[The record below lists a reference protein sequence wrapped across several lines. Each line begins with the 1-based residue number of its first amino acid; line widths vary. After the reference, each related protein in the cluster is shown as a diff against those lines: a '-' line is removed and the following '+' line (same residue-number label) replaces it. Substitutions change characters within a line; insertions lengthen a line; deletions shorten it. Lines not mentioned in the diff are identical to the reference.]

1 MNITKENVD
10 ALNAVIKVDIVA
22 DDYQA
27 KVAELLTDH
36 RKKADVPG
44 FRKGH
49 VPMGMIKK
57 KELNSIPQTLI
68 KYKLEI

>member
-1 MNITKENVD
+1 MNIIKEDID
-10 ALNAVIKVDIVA
+10 ALNAVVKVAIVA

-27 KVAELLTDH
+27 KVDQVLVDY
-36 RKKADVPG
+36 RKKSDIPG

-57 KELNSIPQTLI
+57 QYGKSYGL
-68 KYKLEI
+68 